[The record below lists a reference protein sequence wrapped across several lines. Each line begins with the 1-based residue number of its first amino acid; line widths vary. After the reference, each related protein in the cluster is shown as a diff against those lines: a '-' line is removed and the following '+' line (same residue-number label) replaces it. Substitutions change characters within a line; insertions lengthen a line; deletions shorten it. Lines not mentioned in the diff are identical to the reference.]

1 MVASDD
7 EDRVMGNSFHDF
19 GSHFNS
25 SAILHQERKW
35 RRYPEDD
42 FPFDAEF
49 SPVSR
54 FSLLVRHEKFS
65 PVAFPPK
72 PAIPTSREIKIDF
85 VCKLPME
92 IAAIVLGFLDP
103 QDLCRYERVARCIEG
118 KERVR
123 SVTKRTL

>member
-1 MVASDD
+1 MVTSDD
-7 EDRVMGNSFHDF
+7 EERAIGSSFHDF
-19 GSHFNS
+19 GSHFYS

-35 RRYPEDD
+35 RGYSEEE
-42 FPFDAEF
+42 FPLDADF

-65 PVAFPPK
+65 PVTFPPK
-72 PAIPTSREIKIDF
+72 PATPTSREIKIDF

-118 KERVR
+118 KERTR